1 MVKEFPHQVRIEN
14 TNLCNAFCKICPR
27 EQLSRSRGTMDIEF
41 FKSIINQLAAG
52 GTKELHLQGY
62 GEPFMDKEIFDK
74 IRFAKSV
81 KIPYTFMV
89 TNASLL
95 DDAVSEELLNTG
107 LDKLKISFY
116 GVDKT
121 EYEAVHNGLSYDD
134 VRKNVKRLLKAKKK
148 LRKRKPVISLKYI
161 GKPYKFLIFASQWG
175 LTASISYTRLHN
187 YAYGKRFNAP
197 KMSKKNRKCSMVNKS
212 IMQVLWNGLVVP
224 CCYDFDGKIDLGDLK
239 KESVSEIW
247 NGEKYNMFRQLHK
260 NRDYESIPVC
270 LNCDKLR

>member
-1 MVKEFPHQVRIEN
+1 MLKKFPRQVRIEN
-14 TNLCNAFCKICPR
+14 TNLCNAYCKICPR
-27 EQLSRSRGTMDIEF
+27 EQLSRPQGTMDMEF
-41 FKSIINQLAAG
+41 FKSIVNQLAAG

-62 GEPFMDKEIFDK
+62 GEPFLDKEIFNK

-95 DDAVSEELLNTG
+95 NDKVNEELLNTE

-116 GVDKT
+116 GVDKA
-121 EYEAVHNGLSYDD
+121 EYEAVHNGLSYGD
-134 VRKNVKRLLKAKKK
+134 VRENINKLIKSKKK
-148 LRKRKPVISLKYI
+148 LGKKIPVISLKYI
-161 GKPYKFLIFASQWG
+161 GKPYKFLIFIFQWG
-175 LTASISYTRLHN
+175 LKTTISYARLHN
-187 YAYGKRFNAP
+187 YAYGKRFNVP
-197 KMSKKNRKCSMVNKS
+197 EVDKMNRKCSMVNKS
-212 IMQVLWNGLVVP
+212 VMQVLWNGLVVP
-224 CCYDFDGKIDLGDLK
+224 CCYDFDGKIILGDLK

-247 NGEKYNMFRQLHK
+247 NGEKYNKFRQLHK